1 MKYCDLRPAIAAYRE
16 GRNVMQTLREM
27 LGEAANTPQII
38 EIAYDLQAG
47 SYVDHVRANRESWRA
62 YTSELADVLR
72 DHIAAGDRVLEAGT
86 GEMTTLVGVANACY
100 GGVSRHYAADI
111 SWSRIAKGRA
121 FAAAELR
128 GDLVATMSSFVGDLL
143 RLPLRDRSIDVV
155 WTLHA
160 LEPNVGREKT
170 ALAELFRVAR
180 KRVVLFEP
188 SYEDNSDA
196 GRARMDA
203 LGYVRRLPAAIAA
216 LGGRLEDKR
225 PIAAISN
232 PLNPTYAYIVT
243 PPGGT
248 SRNDDEWA
256 CPATR
261 LPMQRR
267 GDCYWSEASRLAYPI
282 IGGIPVLREESAIYA
297 TAFAEAESRS
307 NPPP

>member
-1 MKYCDLRPAIAAYRE
+1 MKYCDLRPAVAAYRE
-16 GRNVMQTLREM
+16 GRNVMQTLRET
-27 LGEAANTPQII
+27 LGETANTPQII

-47 SYVDHVRANRESWRA
+47 GYIDHVRANRELWRA
-62 YTSELADVLR
+62 YTSELAGVLR

-100 GGVSRHYAADI
+100 AGISRHYAADI

-121 FAAAELR
+121 FAAAEMR
-128 GDLVATMSSFVGDLL
+128 ADLASAMSSFVGDLL
-143 RLPLRDRSIDVV
+143 RLPLRDHSIDVV
-155 WTLHA
+155 WTSHA
-160 LEPNVGREKT
+160 LEPNAGREQA

-188 SYEDNSDA
+188 SYEDNSAA

-203 LGYVRRLPAAIAA
+203 LGYIRGLPEAIAA
-216 LGGRLEDKR
+216 LGGRLEEKR

-243 PPGGT
+243 PPGGA

-261 LPMQRR
+261 LPMQKC

-282 IGGIPVLREESAIYA
+282 IGSIPVLREESAVYA
-297 TAFAEAESRS
+297 TSLADAGS
-307 NPPP
+307 

>member
-27 LGEAANTPQII
+27 LGEAVNTPQII
-38 EIAYDLQAG
+38 EVAYDLQAG
-47 SYVDHVRANRESWRA
+47 GYIDHVRANRESWRA
-62 YTSELADVLR
+62 YTSELAGVLR
-72 DHIAAGDRVLEAGT
+72 DHIVADDRVLEAGT

-121 FAAAELR
+121 FAAAEMR
-128 GDLVATMSSFVGDLL
+128 ADLAGTLSSFVGDLL

-155 WTLHA
+155 WTSHA
-160 LEPNVGREKT
+160 LEPNAGRETT

-188 SYEDNSDA
+188 SYEDNTDA

-203 LGYVRRLPAAIAA
+203 LGYVRGLPEAIAA
-216 LGGRLEDKR
+216 LGGRLEEKR

-232 PLNPTYAYIVT
+232 PLNPTYAYVVT
-243 PPGGT
+243 PPGDAPTRSDG
-248 SRNDDEWA
+248 EWA

-282 IGGIPVLREESAIYA
+282 IGGIPVLREESAVYA
-297 TAFAEAESRS
+297 TGFAGAEGAA
-307 NPPP
+307 